1 MPSHQLCAEGHTWN
15 KSPPNRA
22 YLFIS
27 RFQLGRLFGIIMRH
41 PVEMADHL
49 SSRGV
54 ESRGFRAGRST
65 LSEVGE
71 YFKLFT
77 SGSVQLSRVSRMGAI
92 LLTLIFLPACTTIN
106 FTGDETLKGLSRAQK
121 EMRHQAAMLS
131 KTVWQ
136 GVKNPS
142 FLASIT
148 DLLLNGREPEGPGLI
163 ADVES
168 ARRSAAVAY
177 IQEKEQAYG
186 SANDQLLAMI
196 ADVRMKTSQVQAFVQ
211 VTELVVDRHRA
222 DLNGPFRGG
231 RLASAD
237 VVRGLA
243 RVQDDYR
250 IVERSIESVREQ
262 RATFET
268 VQLTYLEKNPTTD
281 MMTLDIELRSFES
294 EINRMVALSDQ
305 LSSLD
310 KLG

>member
-1 MPSHQLCAEGHTWN
+1 
-15 KSPPNRA
+15 
-22 YLFIS
+22 
-27 RFQLGRLFGIIMRH
+27 
-41 PVEMADHL
+41 MADHL

-211 VTELVVDRHRA
+211 VTELVVDGHRA
-222 DLNGPFRGG
+222 DLSGPSRG
-231 RLASAD
+231 RRVASAD

>member
-1 MPSHQLCAEGHTWN
+1 
-15 KSPPNRA
+15 
-22 YLFIS
+22 
-27 RFQLGRLFGIIMRH
+27 
-41 PVEMADHL
+41 MANPL

-54 ESRGFRAGRST
+54 KSWGLRAGRST
-65 LSEVGE
+65 LSDAGE
-71 YFKLFT
+71 CFKLFT
-77 SGSVQLSRVSRMGAI
+77 SRLVQASCVSRIGAL

-121 EMRHQAAMLS
+121 EMRHQAAVLS

-177 IQEKEQAYG
+177 IQEKEQAFG
-186 SANDQLLAMI
+186 STDDQLLAMV
-196 ADVRMKTSQVQAFVQ
+196 ADVRMKTSQAQAFVQ
-211 VTELVVDRHRA
+211 VTELVVNGHRA
-222 DLNGPFRGG
+222 DLNGPRQGR

-243 RVQDDYR
+243 RMQADYQ

-262 RATFET
+262 QATFET
-268 VQLTYLEKNPTTD
+268 AQLAYLEKYPTTD
-281 MMTLDIELRSFES
+281 MMALKIELRSFDS

-305 LSSLD
+305 LSSFD